1 MSPRKQEHDS
11 QQHKGSGTTEWRE
24 MIFGVRRSKI
34 SSVTDSRGIKYVQ
47 EKFRQIF
54 IDDL

>member
-1 MSPRKQEHDS
+1 MDPRKQEHDS
-11 QQHKGSGTTEWRE
+11 QQHKGSGATEWRE

-34 SSVTDSRGIKYVQ
+34 SSVTDSRGMKYVQ